1 MANYLAI
8 SLGQSNME
16 VSGNHPARATI
27 FPDSATTAQHSRATH
42 DRMKPNKDPAR
53 SRRDLITL
61 ALPPAI
67 AVLELVE
74 VAGIE
79 PASFVAS
86 TGLLRAQCAL
96 SLLDPTGLAHEPV

>member
-1 MANYLAI
+1 
-8 SLGQSNME
+8 ME

-61 ALPPAI
+61 ALP
-67 AVLELVE
+67 LQ
-74 VAGIE
+74 
-79 PASFVAS
+79 
-86 TGLLRAQCAL
+86 LL
-96 SLLDPTGLAHEPV
+96 G